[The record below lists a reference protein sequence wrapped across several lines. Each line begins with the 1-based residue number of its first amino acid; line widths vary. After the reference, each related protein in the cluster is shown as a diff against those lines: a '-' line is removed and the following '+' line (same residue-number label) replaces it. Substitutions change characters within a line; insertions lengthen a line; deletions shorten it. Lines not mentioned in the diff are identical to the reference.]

1 MKSIRS
7 MLLLG
12 LALIG
17 LLFLVQAAL
26 LASGQRTVERDVI
39 DNVEKNTV
47 ATSQLGELGIVAQQ
61 IRRYEKEYFVYVT
74 NPERRENYIKEWS
87 GAADKMNKSL
97 QTMRSNAQNA
107 FSAEDQ
113 GKISSWVSAAD
124 FYAAEM
130 KKIFALVNERQG
142 QISAATAATIAAG
155 ATTATTA
162 KGAVAAPVS
171 AVAAMYS
178 PVEVN
183 SMIGPGKDRLSSVLI
198 KGVSEMSEAKTKAT
212 LALPAATRDGFNK
225 LWTGVMTTVVVGLL
239 AAIFL
244 AIKLPSAISKP
255 IATLSEAVE
264 RVSKG
269 DLDKAI
275 DVAVPT
281 EFTMLTGAIER
292 MRVAQRALV
301 QRMRART
308 TA

>member
-17 LLFLVQAAL
+17 LLFLVQAAM

-47 ATSQLGELGIVAQQ
+47 ATSQLGELAIIAQQ
-61 IRRYEKEYFVYVT
+61 MRRYEKEYFVYVT
-74 NPERRENYIKEWS
+74 NAERRESYIKEWS
-87 GAADKMNKSL
+87 GAADKMSKIL
-97 QTMRSNAQNA
+97 QTMRANAQNA
-107 FSAEDQ
+107 FSPEDQ

-124 FYAAEM
+124 FYSAEM

-142 QISAATAATIAAG
+142 QISAATAATVAAS
-155 ATTATTA
+155 TTAT
-162 KGAVAAPVS
+162 KGTTVAPAS
-171 AVAAMYS
+171 AAAAMYS

-183 SMIGPGKDRLSSVLI
+183 SMIGPGKDRLSGVLI

-225 LWTGVMTTVVVGLL
+225 LWTGVMATVVVGLL

-255 IATLSEAVE
+255 IATLSEAVD

-269 DLDKAI
+269 ELDKAI
-275 DVAVPT
+275 DVAAPT

-301 QRMRART
+301 QRMRAR
-308 TA
+308 AAE